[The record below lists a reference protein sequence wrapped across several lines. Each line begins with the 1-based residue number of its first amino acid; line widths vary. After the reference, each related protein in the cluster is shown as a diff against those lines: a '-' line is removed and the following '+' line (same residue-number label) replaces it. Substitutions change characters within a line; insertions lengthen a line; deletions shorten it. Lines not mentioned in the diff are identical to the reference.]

1 MKAIIETGGK
11 QYYVSEGATIYVE
24 KLEGNEGDKV
34 VFDKVLMANGV
45 VGNPYVE
52 ATVEGTIVKQGKQKK
67 ITIFRYTPNKRS
79 TRRKVGHRQPYTKVE
94 INKIIIDGHANYDV
108 FGKDIVCASV
118 SSTVITT
125 VNILLSL
132 DDESIKYD
140 ETEGL
145 IIEVLK
151 NNEITRKV
159 INVLISNLYELER
172 AYPKNIQI
180 KEENNE

>member
-11 QYYVSEGATIYVE
+11 QYYVSEGTTIYVE

-52 ATVEGTIVKQGKQKK
+52 ATVEGTIVNQGKQKK

-94 INKIIIDGHANYDV
+94 INKI
-108 FGKDIVCASV
+108 K
-118 SSTVITT
+118 
-125 VNILLSL
+125 
-132 DDESIKYD
+132 
-140 ETEGL
+140 
-145 IIEVLK
+145 
-151 NNEITRKV
+151 
-159 INVLISNLYELER
+159 
-172 AYPKNIQI
+172 
-180 KEENNE
+180 